1 MLKIYMLIVVVGLV
15 GGVVYGGYYYYKDT
29 QSRIQTLT
37 ENNSKL
43 EVATQQQEQTINTLI
58 EDREK
63 FDELNKELQVKL
75 APLLPTS
82 NLKSVPLGHCP
93 VLNAHFLLLLS
104 CSDPILLFTWI
115 IIFLPPCQ
123 FEESKVLPL
132 ESYEPPGLVLK
143 PPITLTLAD

>member
-1 MLKIYMLIVVVGLV
+1 MLIVVVGLV

-75 APLLPTS
+75 DKANQYRDTLIDKLRKHDLAKLS
-82 NLKSVPLGHCP
+82 LK
-93 VLNAHFLLLLS
+93 
-104 CSDPILLFTWI
+104 
-115 IIFLPPCQ
+115 
-123 FEESKVLPL
+123 K
-132 ESYEPPGLVLK
+132 PGLVEKKINNGTKKLFRSLESLTGA
-143 PPITLTLAD
+143 PPPAPVVK